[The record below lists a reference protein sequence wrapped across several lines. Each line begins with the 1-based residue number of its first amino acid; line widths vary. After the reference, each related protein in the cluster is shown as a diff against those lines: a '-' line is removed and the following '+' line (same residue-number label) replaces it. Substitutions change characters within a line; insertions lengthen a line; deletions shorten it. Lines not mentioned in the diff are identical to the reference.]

1 MTTAEMLSLRFPCL
15 HTQLPGCGEELKL
28 GGKNSFVSFYS
39 ILCIIYN
46 LLSSSVAKDLSGD
59 NSRPSPTL
67 VLATTPKLYT
77 VKGAAE

>member
-1 MTTAEMLSLRFPCL
+1 MLTYSATRLR
-15 HTQLPGCGEELKL
+15 
-28 GGKNSFVSFYS
+28 GGVETREKNSFVSFYS

-46 LLSSSVAKDLSGD
+46 LLSSAVAKDLSGD